1 MRCGIG
7 DKKSGGYF
15 IGLPLVTIILFGAP
29 AIKGLIDKIF
39 DECPGLF

>member
-1 MRCGIG
+1 MRNGIE

-15 IGLPLVTIILFGAP
+15 IVLPLVSVILFGAP